1 MIFFFFHFKRE
12 DTKASD
18 YRDGVE
24 REELRKQEMES
35 DSEQGE
41 VSGESKW
48 VGIVA
53 SKLKIGLDQ

>member
-1 MIFFFFHFKRE
+1 MVCLFDFFFFHFKRE

-48 VGIVA
+48 VG
-53 SKLKIGLDQ
+53 L